1 MVKDD
6 STLYALFCTEP
17 EYLFDMDLLGG
28 LTKERKIEDA
38 LAITISISFCIVNK
52 RLCQCLASNN
62 FPSLAK
68 CVEEYRR
75 TSKNVDKTE
84 AEKPSTDNEVRISHS
99 KIPVYVDTCLKLL
112 QKDNKTHIVVVGKG
126 QFVNKAVTV
135 IEMVKRKMQGTLH
148 QYTQIGSVSVIEQ
161 WDAINDEKLDSV
173 QVNKKVPVIIIYLSL
188 NEMSEL
194 EATSGHQAPTGPD
207 IYA

>member
-1 MVKDD
+1 M
-6 STLYALFCTEP
+6 S
-17 EYLFDMDLLGG
+17 
-28 LTKERKIEDA
+28 
-38 LAITISISFCIVNK
+38 ISYSFCIDYEEIC
-52 RLCQCLASNN
+52 RFSASDNYS
-62 FPSLAK
+62 SLA
-68 CVEEYRR
+68 
-75 TSKNVDKTE
+75 NVTE
-84 AEKPSTDNEVRISHS
+84 AEKPPADNEVRISHS

-112 QKDNKTHIVVVGKG
+112 QKDSKAYIVVVGKG

-135 IEMVKRKMQGTLH
+135 IEIVKRKMQGTLH
-148 QYTQIGSVSVIEQ
+148 QYTQVGSVSVIEQ

-188 NEMSEL
+188 DDMPEL